1 MKEKQK
7 LYLMKNDFGLYKIGI
22 SKEPTRR
29 VAEIRNSSG
38 IGVEILHVWEVKDDA
53 ATIERRLHQ
62 RYREHRKYGEWFSF
76 VPVRDLETC
85 LAKWRLQTIEKRMI
99 ELCKVVEVA
108 VQRSIGNPSN
118 VLSGTKWEVG

>member
-38 IGVEILHVWEVKDDA
+38 IGAELLHVWEVKGDA
-53 ATIERRLHQ
+53 ITIERRLHQ
-62 RYREHRKYGEWFSF
+62 RYREHR
-76 VPVRDLETC
+76 
-85 LAKWRLQTIEKRMI
+85 
-99 ELCKVVEVA
+99 
-108 VQRSIGNPSN
+108 
-118 VLSGTKWEVG
+118 